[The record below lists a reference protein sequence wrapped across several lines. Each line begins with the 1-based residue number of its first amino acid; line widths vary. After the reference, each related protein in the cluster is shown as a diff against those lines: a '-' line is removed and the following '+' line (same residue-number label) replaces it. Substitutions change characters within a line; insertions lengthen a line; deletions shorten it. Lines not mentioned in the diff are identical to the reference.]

1 MQRFE
6 NRIVLITGAGSGI
19 GRATAK
25 RLASEGARL
34 MLVDRNAEGLAE
46 TLQRLPEATEVLHRE
61 LDVSDEA
68 AVEQCVA
75 DTVAHFGRLDVL
87 CNNAGIAGGD
97 YSLATDQ
104 SMETWQKI
112 INVNLFGVVL
122 FTKYASRQM
131 REQNGGAIVNTA
143 SVAGIRSGAG
153 GNAYSASK
161 AGVINFTMTSA
172 CDLGQWNIRVNA
184 VCPGLIETGMT
195 QRVFDYAR
203 ENNKEDK
210 LGSRCELRRYGR
222 PEEIAGAIAFLA
234 SDDASYVTGQALVP
248 LMGLLHALLAPPPYL
263 IPQPGRIAR
272 KQEDQQQA
280 ADHQPFTE
288 IHQRTLRAA
297 GSSVP
302 LSLRLRRG
310 AQK

>member
-6 NRIVLITGAGSGI
+6 NRIALITGAGSGI

-34 MLVDRNAEGLAE
+34 MLVDRNAEGLE
-46 TLQRLPEATEVLHRE
+46 QTIKELPAGAEVLHRA

-75 DTVAHFGRLDVL
+75 DTVAHYGRLDVL

-97 YSLATDQ
+97 YSIATDQ
-104 SMETWQKI
+104 SLETWQKI
-112 INVNLFGVVL
+112 INVNLFGVML

-131 REQNGGAIVNTA
+131 RDQNGGAIVNTA

-161 AGVINFTMTSA
+161 AGVINFTMTAA
-172 CDLGQWNIRVNA
+172 CDLGQFNIRVNA

-195 QRVFDYAR
+195 APVFKYAR

-210 LGSRCELRRYGR
+210 LGTRCELRRYGR

-234 SDDASYVTGQALVP
+234 SEDASYVTGQALAVDGGNTAS
-248 LMGLLHALLAPPPYL
+248 LNL
-263 IPQPGRIAR
+263 PGM
-272 KQEDQQQA
+272 K
-280 ADHQPFTE
+280 F
-288 IHQRTLRAA
+288 
-297 GSSVP
+297 
-302 LSLRLRRG
+302 
-310 AQK
+310 

>member
-1 MQRFE
+1 MQRFD
-6 NRIVLITGAGSGI
+6 NKIVLITGAGSGI
-19 GRATAK
+19 GRTTAK

-34 MLVDRNAEGLAE
+34 MLVDRDADGLAQ
-46 TLQRLPEATEVLHRE
+46 TLAELPANTEVLHRE
-61 LDVSDEA
+61 LDVADEA

-75 DTVAHFGRLDVL
+75 DTISHFGRLDVL

-97 YSLATDQ
+97 YSIATDQ
-104 SMETWQKI
+104 SLETWQQI
-112 INVNLFGVVL
+112 ISVNLFGVML

-161 AGVINFTMTSA
+161 AGVINFTMTAA
-172 CDLGQWNIRVNA
+172 CDLGEWNIRVNA

-203 ENNKEDK
+203 ANNKEEK

-234 SDDASYVTGQALVP
+234 SDDASYVTGQALAVDGGNTAS
-248 LMGLLHALLAPPPYL
+248 LNL
-263 IPQPGRIAR
+263 PGM
-272 KQEDQQQA
+272 K
-280 ADHQPFTE
+280 F
-288 IHQRTLRAA
+288 
-297 GSSVP
+297 
-302 LSLRLRRG
+302 
-310 AQK
+310 